1 MNDREQGRLLRGH
14 GTIAR
19 FLGGVLL
26 AALLFVSCANPAPR
40 PVISQASPPFSTAT
54 LGGGPVSIWLTT
66 PDTRFLLSN
75 QPGIAFQPDSGA
87 CTALVLCVDS
97 TTRYQHIVGFGASL
111 TDTSAYLI
119 AHSTPENQATL
130 MRAVFDPVQGIGISF
145 LRQPVGSSDF
155 SAQPYWTY
163 DDVPSSACPAPHMTS
178 DPTLLCFSLSKDLAL
193 PLLQEALQ
201 LNPQI
206 TVMATPW
213 SPPAW
218 MKTTQSLVGENNS
231 VGGTLRQDSI
241 NGISVYQSYA
251 QYFVKFLQAYQAAG
265 IPVTLLTVQN
275 EPGAHLVHNPG
286 MDFRPDEQIDFI
298 EHALVPALQQAH
310 LHPGILV
317 YDSNYDHNNPKYPY
331 QAFYEAFR
339 AIPASDYL
347 ITGTSVHCYGAP
359 SDLMPLPTPEQVI
372 GDLYE
377 TECSPSLL
385 TSVYAVRPA
394 NPLAPI
400 DLVIDGTRDGARTIV
415 LWNIAE
421 NQQRGPRP
429 QGDKG
434 CPCTPLITVETGPD
448 GLPTGKITYNPE
460 FYTLGHASKFVLP
473 GAYRIFS
480 SSLEQQGVKNV
491 AFLNPN
497 GSIVLIAHNTT
508 TAPQTFKVLWDKQSF
523 QETLPAGAVVTL
535 QWAGG

>member
-1 MNDREQGRLLRGH
+1 MD
-14 GTIAR
+14 AR
-19 FLGGVLL
+19 FLASVVI
-26 AALLFVSCANPAPR
+26 AALLFVSCADPTPTR
-40 PVISQASPPFSTAT
+40 VISQASPPFSASTASS
-54 LGGGPVSIWLTT
+54 GPVSVWLTT
-66 PDTRFLLSN
+66 PDKQFLLAN
-75 QPGIAFQPDSGA
+75 QPGIAFQPDSGDCA
-87 CTALVLCVDS
+87 ALVLCVDS
-97 TTRYQHIVGFGASL
+97 TTRYQQIVGFGASL

-119 AHSTPENQATL
+119 AHSTPENQATI
-130 MRAVFDPVQGIGISF
+130 MRAVFDPAQGIGLSF
-145 LRQPVGSSDF
+145 LRQPIGSSDF

-163 DDVPSSACPAPHMTS
+163 DDVPSSACPMPRMTS
-178 DPTLLCFSLSKDLAL
+178 DPTLLCFSLGKDLAL
-193 PLLQEALQ
+193 PLLQEALR

-206 TVMATPW
+206 TVMGSPW
-213 SPPAW
+213 SAPAW
-218 MKTTQSLVGENNS
+218 MKTTQALVGENNS
-231 VGGTLRQDSI
+231 DGGTLRRDSV
-241 NGISVYQSYA
+241 NGTPVYQSYA

-265 IPVTLLTVQN
+265 VPVTLLTIQN
-275 EPGAHLVHNPG
+275 EPGAYLLHNPG
-286 MDFRPDEQIDFI
+286 MNFRPAEQIDFL

-310 LHPGILV
+310 LHPTILI
-317 YDSNYDHNNPKYPY
+317 YDWNYDHNNPSYPY
-331 QAFYEAFR
+331 QAFLEAFR
-339 AIPASDYL
+339 AIPASDYF

-359 SDLMPLPTPEQVI
+359 SDLMPLPAPDQIV

-377 TECSPSLL
+377 TECAPSPAS
-385 TSVYAVRPA
+385 SVYAVRPE

-434 CPCTPLITVETGPD
+434 CPCTPLITVQTGPD

-508 TAPQTFKVLWDKQSF
+508 KAAQTFKVLWNKHSF
-523 QETLPAGAVVTL
+523 QEMLPAGAVVTL
-535 QWAGG
+535 QWQGAGT